1 MSNNYNDNNQTKHK
15 RKSITPSIG
24 EAVKEAIE
32 TGREVIIEGPTDS
45 GVVGA
50 EATGDTTGIKNSTF
64 NINGLDKV
72 NKEIDKGIVM
82 SLDET
87 NDSKIEIN
95 VKDPSAEGP
104 LNEDKIILNQ
114 ESEGATIA
122 AVTTIPAEEEGVE
135 VEVQTEVEVPV
146 DDKDKDIESELKVL
160 VRSPTLPTEV
170 PLMLSSSPSSSTSQ
184 QPLTPLLQQ
193 ERTSTSFN
201 KQENQQSS
209 NKVLLDETKN
219 NINKAT
225 NKSTQTIS
233 RYTQTSDKVQEQISQ
248 ATKDIT
254 DGYME
259 LQIQTINSFQTTFAS
274 ILENT
279 NTIFWNNSTYCRK
292 LPEIYS
298 RMALVYTENTI
309 AVSKMINDIAFANV
323 DAVKNLFNMAKENP
337 K

>member
-1 MSNNYNDNNQTKHK
+1 MSNNYNDNNQTKNK
-15 RKSITPSIG
+15 RKPITPSIG

-45 GVVGA
+45 GVVVVEA
-50 EATGDTTGIKNSTF
+50 AATGDTTGIKNSTF

-95 VKDPSAEGP
+95 VKDPSTETS
-104 LNEDKIILNQ
+104 LIEDKIILNQ
-114 ESEGATIA
+114 ESAEATIA
-122 AVTTIPAEEEGVE
+122 AVTTIPAEEG
-135 VEVQTEVEVPV
+135 VEVQTEVEVLV
-146 DDKDKDIESELKVL
+146 EDKDKDIESELKVL
-160 VRSPTLPTEV
+160 VHSPTLSTEV
-170 PLMLSSSPSSSTSQ
+170 PLMSSSSPQ

-219 NINKAT
+219 NINKST

-233 RYTQTSDKVQEQISQ
+233 RYTQTIDKVQEQISQ

-259 LQIQTINSFQTTFAS
+259 LQIQTINSFQNTFAS

-298 RMALVYTENTI
+298 RIALVYTENTI
-309 AVSKMINDIAFANV
+309 AVSKMINDIAFAN
-323 DAVKNLFNMAKENP
+323 ANSVKNLFNMAKENP